1 MVERVWREEFKI
13 HSYEIGPSGYA
24 TPQALCR
31 FMQDA
36 ASNHADDLG
45 VSSENSANGGLM
57 WVLGQL
63 SLAMDVYPKWHES
76 VVIETW
82 PVKDERVGVRG
93 QRDFRLRDAKGNDI
107 GRASTIWLLLNQ
119 ETRRPTRIPRDLNAR
134 GSEGLPNSPLQAVKA
149 SEIEEAGAA
158 EEKLEFKIR
167 GSDIDWNMHVNNV
180 CYVDWALETVP
191 AQYRL
196 ANKVVQLDVM
206 FVAEGKYGSEV
217 IAERFAHPE
226 NAGEHLHRIADARTT
241 NTLSLARTVWRP
253 K

>member
-1 MVERVWREEFKI
+1 MVEKVWREEFKV

-31 FMQDA
+31 FLQDA
-36 ASNHADDLG
+36 ASNHADNLD
-45 VSSENSANGGLM
+45 VSGEGYASSWLM

-82 PVKDERVGVRG
+82 PVRDERVGVRG
-93 QRDFRLRDAKGNDI
+93 QRDFRLRDARGNEI
-107 GRASTIWLLLNQ
+107 GLASTIWLLLNQ
-119 ETRRPTRIPRDLNAR
+119 ETRRPTRIPRDLNENA
-134 GSEGLPNSPLQAVKA
+134 SEGLPNPPLRAVKA
-149 SEIEEAGAA
+149 SDIEEAGDAV
-158 EEKLEFKIR
+158 EKLEFKIR

-180 CYVDWALETVP
+180 CYADWALETVP

-217 IAERFAHPE
+217 IAERFAP
-226 NAGEHLHRIADARTT
+226 AEHSDEYLHRITDARTS
-241 NTLSLARTVWRP
+241 NTLSLLRTVWQP